1 MGRGKKLGRSAKK
14 ARASQTGNVEEEFK
28 KAPHSF
34 VFHRGHV
41 GKNIKQLITDMRH
54 VMEPYTASKLKVRRK
69 NVLKDY
75 VGVAG
80 PLNVSHF
87 LMFTKTEVATNFRVI
102 RIPRGPTLTFKIQNY
117 CLARDVITSLKRPN
131 LEQKQFQHHPLL
143 VMNNFSGDDVHLK
156 LMATMFQNMFP
167 SINVNKV
174 KLNQIRRCV
183 MVNYNPETKTIDFRH
198 YNIRVV
204 PVGMSKSVKKLIKA
218 TVPDMS
224 KYSDVSEYITKAGYL
239 SDSEAEL
246 DGEHN
251 EVVLPQHVG
260 SRGNIQATKSAIR
273 LTELGPRL
281 TLQLVKIEEGICDGE
296 VMFHEFIEKTG
307 DEVKQLKALKK
318 CKRKL
323 KEIRKKKQ
331 EENVKK
337 KQDEKEANKVKSL
350 EGMKKSDDE
359 EESTDE
365 EKEKVE
371 NDRDDDREYYKQ
383 EVGVEPDAELFPKA
397 RAQKRNR
404 SHSRPN
410 DKTKRFKKDTEKDFR
425 NRKEKDFTNQYGK
438 DFTNRKEKDF
448 DNRKDMKSNFKGN
461 KFSKGNSKDKL
472 KSGKSFS
479 KDKMHGKDKKFT
491 NKGSFAGRG
500 KEKKTGFRKKNK
512 VSN

>member
-1 MGRGKKLGRSAKK
+1 MGRKKKMGRSAKK
-14 ARASQTGNVEEEFK
+14 ARASQTGSVEEEFK

-224 KYSDVSEYITKAGYL
+224 KYSDVSEYITKHL

-307 DEVKQLKALKK
+307 DEVKQLKALREK
-318 CKRKL
+318 KRKL

-337 KQDEKEANKVKSL
+337 KQDEKEANKLKSL
-350 EGMKKSDDE
+350 EGMKKSEDE

-371 NDRDDDREYYKQ
+371 NEHDDDREYYKQ

-410 DKTKRFKKDTEKDFR
+410 EKTKRFKKNT
-425 NRKEKDFTNQYGK
+425 EKDFTNRK
-438 DFTNRKEKDF
+438 ERDFTNRKEKDF
-448 DNRKDMKSNFKGN
+448 TNRKDIKSNFKAN

-472 KSGKSFS
+472 KSGKVYL
-479 KDKMHGKDKKFT
+479 KDKMQGKDKQFK
-491 NKGSFAGRG
+491 NKGSFSGRG
-500 KEKKTGFRKKNK
+500 KEKKTGFRKKK
-512 VSN
+512 